1 MSDSPVDPQGE
12 DGHKEDSMK
21 TISES
26 EGELSDVNVEMQ
38 EMSPEDGAD
47 SSDSQHKLMPGSDSQ
62 AYELNLSAGTAASQQ
77 REAYGGGGGFV

>member
-38 EMSPEDGAD
+38 EMSPEGSNFLCTRLAM
-47 SSDSQHKLMPGSDSQ
+47 SSYDLTRCAVRWG
-62 AYELNLSAGTAASQQ
+62 
-77 REAYGGGGGFV
+77 